1 MSSPG
6 RWYFY
11 DLATGR
17 LTGRTLSGLAELLQA
32 NTPAGQGAVQVPPG
46 TVLDA
51 RNRRVNLATGQVE
64 PWQPPAPP
72 DTELTTWAW
81 DDATERWVAE
91 PTAAAEQQRIAQELT
106 AAMAERE
113 AGQARAQREILLA
126 LARGQAAPAEA
137 VARLA
142 EIEAAVAPLRLQ
154 LAQAAPVRLSL
165 ETERAG

>member
-1 MSSPG
+1 MKYS
-6 RWYFY
+6 FY
-11 DLATGR
+11 RLGDGV
-17 LTGRTLSGLAELLQA
+17 LTGATFSGPAHMLQA
-32 NTPAGQGAVQVPPG
+32 NTPAGCGALPG
-46 TVLDA
+46 AFDA
-51 RNRRVNLATGQVE
+51 LARRVNLDTMQVE

>member
-1 MSSPG
+1 
-6 RWYFY
+6 
-11 DLATGR
+11 
-17 LTGRTLSGLAELLQA
+17 
-32 NTPAGQGAVQVPPG
+32 
-46 TVLDA
+46 
-51 RNRRVNLATGQVE
+51 
-64 PWQPPAPP
+64 
-72 DTELTTWAW
+72 
-81 DDATERWVAE
+81 
-91 PTAAAEQQRIAQELT
+91 
-106 AAMAERE
+106 MAERE